1 MKATKIYYKELRTTG
16 SYNNQELAIELELEE
31 GEKAKDA
38 LQKAK
43 LFVKAGLASDGI
55 SPALVEGIAKRLRD
69 AQSAM
74 DDLVAR
80 AQEATLED
88 EIPF

>member
-1 MKATKIYYKELRTTG
+1 MKATKIFYKELRTTG
-16 SYNNQELAIELELEE
+16 SYNNQELAIELEVEE
-31 GEKAKDA
+31 GEKAKDV

-43 LFVKAGLASDGI
+43 LFVKAGLAADGI
-55 SPALVEGIAKRLRD
+55 TPSLVEGIARRLKD
-69 AQSAM
+69 AQDAM

-80 AQEATLED
+80 AQQATLDD

>member
-16 SYNNQELAIELELEE
+16 SYNNQELAIELAVEE
-31 GEKAKDA
+31 GETAKDV

-43 LFVKAGLASDGI
+43 LFVKASLASDGVT
-55 SPALVEGIAKRLRD
+55 PQLVESLARRLKE
-69 AQSAM
+69 AQHAM
-74 DDLVAR
+74 DDLVSR
-80 AQEATLED
+80 AQEATLDD